1 MTHATYELST
11 DGAAPVELYTFTVP
25 GTSLVWRYCT
35 DTVPLTVASL
45 VYLPEAITRSAITRT
60 VNEPS
65 SDLTVEVGDENSFAL
80 ALFAG
85 LTARPVE
92 VLVRQFHRGDPDAQL
107 VNVFTG
113 FAAGVAF
120 DDAKASITCVP
131 RLSVASRRRVPWQTY
146 QATCNWQLFS
156 AGCTLDRA
164 TWVRGPYSLGS
175 AAFSGPAMTI
185 SGTHADG
192 DLSNG
197 YVERVADGDRRFIE
211 QNVGG
216 VLTLQAAFPGVTGTA
231 EDWRVYPGCRRTEA
245 DCSVRFNN
253 LVHFLGW
260 PRLPALN
267 PFGRS
272 AFYLSGAAEPTPPA
286 GTSDDL
292 GGGYSL
298 ILSPQTAGL
307 QLGGGYGG
315 LPSTTITL
323 TMRVDGLVTLAAPN
337 NSQPGYPTVL
347 SATFPTI
354 YVQPRPCPPAVV
366 AGQEVMILSSGIA
379 ATVTG
384 GGGTRNLFVTVGS
397 GFDTWRPL
405 TSDLAF
411 TIGAQATTGSGSSGG
426 ATRSIS
432 TTRPV
437 TIRIRDAATGLVRVE
452 GTMNL
457 TIAAIAGASS
467 SEA

>member
-1 MTHATYELST
+1 MSHATYELST

-45 VYLPEAITRSAITRT
+45 VYLPEAITRSAVTRT
-60 VNEPS
+60 MNEPS
-65 SDLTVEVGDENSFAL
+65 SDITIDVGDENPFAL
-80 ALFAG
+80 ALFSG

-92 VLVRQFHRGDPDAQL
+92 VVIRQFHRGDPDAQL

-156 AGCTLDRA
+156 PGCTLDRA
-164 TWVRGPYSLGS
+164 AWVRGPYSLGS
-175 AAFSGPAMTI
+175 AAFSGPTMTI
-185 SGTHADG
+185 SGAHADG

-216 VLTLQAAFPGVTGTA
+216 VLTLQAAFPGVTSTA
-231 EDWRVYPGCRRTEA
+231 ESWNVYPGCRRTEA
-245 DCSVRFNN
+245 DCAARYDN

-272 AFYLSGAAEPTPPA
+272 AFYLSGAAEAASPA
-286 GTSDDL
+286 DQTWDFDGA
-292 GGGYSL
+292 GGGYTVNTTTQDFTLNPPWMQFDNDAVVPTDVTYGVS
-298 ILSPQTAGL
+298 ILAD
-307 QLGGGYGG
+307 GYARV
-315 LPSTTITL
+315 STTSASGTSTATL
-323 TMRVDGLVTLAAPN
+323 GLSAFISPKASGVGAVIPQVLRDTFEILIESEPLTAN
-337 NSQPGYPTVL
+337 PGYVSGSSVL
-347 SATFPTI
+347 
-354 YVQPRPCPPAVV
+354 
-366 AGQEVMILSSGIA
+366 AGP
-379 ATVTG
+379 
-384 GGGTRNLFVTVGS
+384 
-397 GFDTWRPL
+397 FDTWVPL
-405 TSDLAF
+405 TD
-411 TIGAQATTGSGSSGG
+411 
-426 ATRSIS
+426 
-432 TTRPV
+432 
-437 TIRIRDAATGLVRVE
+437 TGLGYGVSMVVPVGPVHPADFHVKVRAVSDGVIRAE
-452 GTMNL
+452 GHWTVHHSADQAV
-457 TIAAIAGASS
+457 IS
-467 SEA
+467 